1 MVHECHHQYLP
12 IFNISNLTDKISET
26 NIHFCSNL
34 SNLQRA
40 KGTDMEKLLWTKGIF
55 KNQLQ
60 ITRNKEQIGTID
72 WKNMFSSDALATL
85 KGRRF
90 ILNRDFF
97 LSKLEIFDANNQ
109 APLASI
115 MINLFNPKSDVI
127 INGKRFELEI
137 KNFWQ
142 SRWAWKFNGQEII
155 IFQSNELLSKDK
167 GQIEI
172 YTADCDELEI
182 LILLGLFVRNQLIL
196 FMLLILV
203 IIFAIIV

>member
-1 MVHECHHQYLP
+1 MQGLFSHV
-12 IFNISNLTDKISET
+12 
-26 NIHFCSNL
+26 
-34 SNLQRA
+34 
-40 KGTDMEKLLWTKGIF
+40 MEKLLWTKGVF

-60 ITRNKEQIGTID
+60 ITRNEEQIGAIE
-72 WKNMFSSDALATL
+72 WKSMFSSEALATL

-97 LSKLEIFDANNQ
+97 LSKLEISDANNQ
-109 APLASI
+109 SLLASI
-115 MINLFNPKSDVI
+115 MINLFNPKSDVV

-142 SRWAWKFNGQEII
+142 SRWAWKFNGQEIM

-172 YTADCDELEI
+172 YSSDTEELEI
-182 LILLGLFVRNQLIL
+182 LILMGLFIRNQLIL
-196 FMLLILV
+196 FMLLLLLIVLVV
-203 IIFAIIV
+203 II

>member
-1 MVHECHHQYLP
+1 
-12 IFNISNLTDKISET
+12 
-26 NIHFCSNL
+26 
-34 SNLQRA
+34 
-40 KGTDMEKLLWTKGIF
+40 MEKLYWTKGIF
-55 KNQLQ
+55 KNQLHL
-60 ITRNKEQIGTID
+60 TRNNEQIGLIE
-72 WKNMFSSDALATL
+72 WKNMFSSEALATM
-85 KGRRF
+85 KGKRF

-97 LSKLEIFDANNQ
+97 LSKLEISDTNNR

-115 MINLFNPKSDVI
+115 MINLFHPKSDVV

-155 IFQSNELLSKDK
+155 IFQSYELLSKDK

-172 YTADCDELEI
+172 YSADTDELEL

-196 FMLLILV
+196 FMLLLLL
-203 IIFAIIV
+203 IIFSILI

>member
-1 MVHECHHQYLP
+1 
-12 IFNISNLTDKISET
+12 
-26 NIHFCSNL
+26 
-34 SNLQRA
+34 
-40 KGTDMEKLLWTKGIF
+40 MEKLFWTKGIF

-60 ITRNKEQIGTID
+60 ITRNSEQIGVIE
-72 WKNMFSSDALATL
+72 WKNMFSSDAIATL

-97 LSKLEIFDANNQ
+97 LSKLEISDANSQ
-109 APLASI
+109 AFLASI

-142 SRWAWKFNGQEII
+142 SRWSWKFNGQEII
-155 IFQSNELLSKDK
+155 IFQSNELLSKDR

-172 YTADCDELEI
+172 YSGDTEELEI

-196 FMLLILV
+196 FMLLLLLIILV
-203 IIFAIIV
+203 VII

>member
-1 MVHECHHQYLP
+1 
-12 IFNISNLTDKISET
+12 
-26 NIHFCSNL
+26 
-34 SNLQRA
+34 
-40 KGTDMEKLLWTKGIF
+40 MEKLYWTKGIF

-60 ITRNKEQIGTID
+60 IKRNNEQIGEIV

-97 LSKLEIFDANNQ
+97 LSRLEIFDTNNLT
-109 APLASI
+109 PLASI
-115 MINLFNPKSDVI
+115 MINLFSPKSDVV

-142 SRWAWKFNGQEII
+142 SRWAWKFNGQEIV
-155 IFQSNELLSKDK
+155 IFQSFELLSKDK

-172 YTADCDELEI
+172 YSADTEELEI

-196 FMLLILV
+196 FMLLLLV
-203 IIFAIIV
+203 LVFAILI

>member
-1 MVHECHHQYLP
+1 
-12 IFNISNLTDKISET
+12 
-26 NIHFCSNL
+26 
-34 SNLQRA
+34 
-40 KGTDMEKLLWTKGIF
+40 MEKLYWTKGVF

-60 ITRNKEQIGTID
+60 ITRNNEQIGEIE

-97 LSKLEIFDANNQ
+97 LSRLEIFDTNNQ

-115 MINLFNPKSDVI
+115 MINLFNPKSDVV

-142 SRWAWKFNGQEII
+142 SRWAWKFNGQEIV
-155 IFQSNELLSKDK
+155 IFQSFELLSKDK

-172 YTADCDELEI
+172 YSADTEELEI

-196 FMLLILV
+196 FMLLLLV
-203 IIFAIIV
+203 VIFAILI